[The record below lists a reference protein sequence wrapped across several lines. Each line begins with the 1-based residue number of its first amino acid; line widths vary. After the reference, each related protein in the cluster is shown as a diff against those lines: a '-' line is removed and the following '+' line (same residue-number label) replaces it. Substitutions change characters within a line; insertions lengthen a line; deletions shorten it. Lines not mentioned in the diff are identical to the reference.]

1 MVIKS
6 KSRSLIIETLIKKKQ
21 TNKALKHVQ
30 NVVTE
35 KQKDGRNDKELN
47 DVELSIKNRT
57 SITTSS
63 TMSSPSIASRK
74 DRHTLNANESSP
86 KVSTSVER
94 SQRKALLLKKYPHLP
109 KSSPNKKCDDEDPK
123 ALPILKSV
131 NSSSTHSSGVSR
143 REKMSR
149 AMKTIDLHRRRN
161 KSLRDGEIV
170 SRSSINSFVQG
181 TSVSSSSFA
190 SVPSSTTPL
199 CILSDLT
206 KVSEDT
212 RKNLTDAT
220 GIGSPQST
228 RYGGDSRSHQI
239 PQVGSEYYSTPEE
252 HKRYL
257 AVSTTSGKYLE
268 NNQYSSFPRKSTN
281 RSVKE
286 SGNFPNNDEYSVKAG
301 GRVSVVSVGKPI
313 RHTKETIGRTYE
325 KVSSQVKRTTK
336 TGTSIVGQDKPSLD
350 PHCVNVQT
358 KSIGEKPILL
368 NCQSVQSISN
378 LQIKDNFESK
388 SSLNTQTFGRG
399 KANVP
404 KDTKKLSKSEST
416 IGSEKSL
423 IVDTYLSMSTQ
434 KTPPVNVE
442 NIVGRS
448 LSYEVAIV
456 GSTNGFETEYKNYH
470 LDDLDLS
477 GHSFV
482 LNPSD
487 STEIIRNS
495 RSYSTTCTESRTL
508 NSLCSIT
515 KSWSDDD
522 RKYTSNKRRT
532 GSKSA
537 HDYKKPSI
545 SLSNDSGS
553 TSYSYSASHDDSMTL
568 YEDDEDAS
576 QSIYS
581 QRSRDKNENFFF
593 SSWCR

>member
-1 MVIKS
+1 MVIKN
-6 KSRSLIIETLIKKKQ
+6 KSRNLIIETLIKKKQ

-30 NVVTE
+30 NAVTE
-35 KQKDGRNDKELN
+35 KQKDERNDKELK
-47 DVELSIKNRT
+47 VELSIKKRT
-57 SITTSS
+57 STTSSS

-74 DRHTLNANESSP
+74 DKHTLNKNESSP
-86 KVSTSVER
+86 KVSASVER

-109 KSSPNKKCDDEDPK
+109 KSSPNKKCDEDPK

-131 NSSSTHSSGVSR
+131 NSSSTHSSVVSR

-161 KSLRDGEIV
+161 KSLRDGDIV
-170 SRSSINSFVQG
+170 SRSSISFVQG

-190 SVPSSTTPL
+190 SVPSSTTSL

-212 RKNLTDAT
+212 RKNVTDAT
-220 GIGSPQST
+220 GIGSPQSAQ
-228 RYGGDSRSHQI
+228 RYGGDSRAHEI
-239 PQVGSEYYSTPEE
+239 PQVGSEYYSTPKQ
-252 HKRYL
+252 KRYL
-257 AVSTTSGKYLE
+257 VVSATSGKYLE
-268 NNQYSSFPRKSTN
+268 NNQYSSFPRNSTN
-281 RSVKE
+281 RSVQE
-286 SGNFPNNDEYSVKAG
+286 SGNFLNNDEYSVKG
-301 GRVSVVSVGKPI
+301 SGVSVVSVGKPI
-313 RHTKETIGRTYE
+313 RHTKDTIGRTHE

-336 TGTSIVGQDKPSLD
+336 TGTSLVAQDKPSLD

-358 KSIGEKPILL
+358 KSMGEKPTLL

-388 SSLNTQTFGRG
+388 SSLNPQTSGRG

-404 KDTKKLSKSEST
+404 KDTKNLSKSEST
-416 IGSEKSL
+416 IGSDKSL
-423 IVDTYLSMSTQ
+423 IVDTYLSMPTE
-434 KTPPVNVE
+434 KTSPVNVE

-456 GSTNGFETEYKNYH
+456 DSTNGFETEYKNYY

-477 GHSFV
+477 RHSFV

-508 NSLCSIT
+508 NSFCSIS

-522 RKYTSNKRRT
+522 RKCTSNNRRT

-537 HDYKKPSI
+537 HDCKKPSI
-545 SLSNDSGS
+545 SLPNDSDS

-576 QSIYS
+576 QTIYS